1 MKTFKCKVCGYIHT
15 GDKAPDVCPQCQ
27 QTGVFEEV
35 KEKKGLNVE
44 GNLYTIVYATI
55 IVVISALLLAV
66 VSSALKP
73 RQEANIALDTQK
85 QILYSVMAQE
95 DVLANANPAAL
106 YNEVIEE
113 TTTPDGKTYFI
124 AQLPAVEVTEGE
136 VASTGE
142 VVLQTKYIIPMTGN
156 GLWGGIWG
164 YLALDDD
171 KNTIFG
177 AFFNHS
183 GETPGLGADI
193 VTAKFQDR
201 FKGKHILRDGKVAGL
216 GVKKVG
222 QLAEGMEQV
231 DALSGATITCQGV
244 EDMINNTLA
253 EYAAFLAPSNSS
265 IEGESCPAA
274 EVADTLNVEQT
285 KE

>member
-15 GDKAPDVCPQCQ
+15 GDKAPDVCPQCGQ
-27 QTGVFEEV
+27 SNVFEEV
-35 KEKKGLNVE
+35 KKGINIE
-44 GNLYTIVYATI
+44 GNGYTLIYATI
-55 IVVISALLLAV
+55 IVVVAALLLAV

-85 QILYSVMAQE
+85 QILYSIATQE
-95 DVLANANPAAL
+95 DVAAEPDPAAVYAEL
-106 YNEVIEE
+106 ITE
-113 TTTPDGKTYFI
+113 TTTPDGKPLFI
-124 AQLPAVEVTEGE
+124 AQIPGIKVVEGDSTSKGE
-136 VASTGE
+136 LVA
-142 VVLQTKYIIPMTGN
+142 LTKYIIPMTGN

-183 GETPGLGADI
+183 GETPGLGAEI
-193 VTAKFQDR
+193 ITAKFQDQ

-216 GVKKVG
+216 GIEKVG
-222 QLAEGMEQV
+222 QVADGMEQV
-231 DALSGATITCQGV
+231 DAISGATITCQGV

-253 EYAAFLAPSNSS
+253 EYAAFL
-265 IEGESCPAA
+265 ESPCADSETTKVVEVV
-274 EVADTLNVEQT
+274 EVAEEPADSVQ
-285 KE
+285 

>member
-1 MKTFKCKVCGYIHT
+1 MKTFKCKVCGYVHT
-15 GDKAPDVCPQCQ
+15 GDKAPDVCPQCGQ
-27 QTGVFEEV
+27 SNVFEEV
-35 KEKKGLNVE
+35 KKGLNVE
-44 GNLYTIVYATI
+44 GNGYTIVYATI

-95 DVLANANPAAL
+95 DVLSNADPAAL

-136 VASTGE
+136 AASTGE

-183 GETPGLGADI
+183 GETPGLGAEI
-193 VTAKFQDR
+193 ITAKFQDQ

-216 GVKKVG
+216 GIEKVG
-222 QLAEGMEQV
+222 QAADGMEQV
-231 DALSGATITCQGV
+231 DAISGATITCQGV

-253 EYAAFLAPSNSS
+253 EYAAFL
-265 IEGESCPAA
+265 ESPCADSETTKVVEVV
-274 EVADTLNVEQT
+274 EVAEEPADNVQ
-285 KE
+285 

>member
-1 MKTFKCKVCGYIHT
+1 MKTFKCKVCGYVHT
-15 GDKAPDVCPQCQ
+15 GDKAPEVCPQCGQ
-27 QTGVFEEV
+27 SNVFEEV
-35 KEKKGLNVE
+35 KKGLNVE
-44 GNLYTIVYATI
+44 GNIYTIVYATI

-85 QILYSVMAQE
+85 QILYSIATQE
-95 DVLANANPAAL
+95 DVAAEPDPAAVYAEL
-106 YNEVIEE
+106 ITE
-113 TTTPDGKTYFI
+113 TTTPDGKPLFI
-124 AQLPAVEVTEGE
+124 AQVPAVEDGKLV
-136 VASTGE
+136 VA
-142 VVLQTKYIIPMTGN
+142 TKYIIPMTGN

-253 EYAAFLAPSNSS
+253 EYAAFLAPSNSP
-265 IEGESCPAA
+265 IEGEQSATEAISPAA

>member
-15 GDKAPDVCPQCQ
+15 GDKAPEVCPQCG

-35 KEKKGLNVE
+35 KKGINIE
-44 GNLYTIVYATI
+44 GNGYTLIYATI
-55 IVVISALLLAV
+55 IVVVAALLLAV

-85 QILYSVMAQE
+85 QILYSVFSQE
-95 DVLANANPAAL
+95 QVAAEEDPAFIYKEL
-106 YNEVIEE
+106 IKE
-113 TTTPDGKTYFI
+113 TTTPDGKPLFI
-124 AQLPAVEVTEGE
+124 ATVPTLVKEHEEDTIAQGVWT
-136 VASTGE
+136 
-142 VVLQTKYIIPMTGN
+142 TKYIIPMTGN

-183 GETPGLGADI
+183 GETPGLGAEI
-193 VTAKFQDR
+193 ITAKFQDQ

-216 GVKKVG
+216 GIEKVG
-222 QLAEGMEQV
+222 QVADGMEQV
-231 DALSGATITCQGV
+231 DAISGATITCQGV

-253 EYAAFLAPSNSS
+253 EYAAFL
-265 IEGESCPAA
+265 ESPCADSETTKVVEVV
-274 EVADTLNVEQT
+274 EVAEEPADSVQ
-285 KE
+285 

>member
-1 MKTFKCKVCGYIHT
+1 MKTFKCKVCDYIHT
-15 GDKAPDVCPQCQ
+15 GDKAPEVCPQCGQ
-27 QTGVFEEV
+27 SNVFEEV
-35 KEKKGLNVE
+35 KKGINIE
-44 GNLYTIVYATI
+44 GNGYTLIYATI
-55 IVVISALLLAV
+55 IVVVAALLLAV

-85 QILYSVMAQE
+85 QILYSVFSQE
-95 DVLANANPAAL
+95 QVAAEEDPAFIYKEL
-106 YNEVIEE
+106 IKE
-113 TTTPDGKTYFI
+113 TTTPDDKPLFI
-124 AQLPAVEVTEGE
+124 ATVPTLVKEHEEDTIAQ
-136 VASTGE
+136 
-142 VVLQTKYIIPMTGN
+142 VVGTTKYIIPMTGN

-253 EYAAFLAPSNSS
+253 EYAAFL
-265 IEGESCPAA
+265 ECPAA
-274 EVADTLNVEQT
+274 EVVEVEATDSVQT
-285 KE
+285 NI

>member
-15 GDKAPDVCPQCQ
+15 GDKAPDVCPQCG

-35 KEKKGLNVE
+35 KKGINIE
-44 GNLYTIVYATI
+44 GNGYTLIYATI
-55 IVVISALLLAV
+55 IVVVAALLLAV

-85 QILYSVMAQE
+85 QILYSVLGQE
-95 DVLANANPAAL
+95 AVLAETDPAAL
-106 YNEVIEE
+106 YVSIIKKDSTAE
-113 TTTPDGKTYFI
+113 GKEYFI
-124 AQLPAVEVTEGE
+124 ATIDGA
-136 VASTGE
+136 
-142 VVLQTKYIIPMTGN
+142 TKYIIPMTGN

-183 GETPGLGADI
+183 GETPGLGAEI
-193 VTAKFQDR
+193 IQPAFQEQ

-216 GVKKVG
+216 GIEKVG
-222 QLAEGMEQV
+222 QTADGMEQV
-231 DALSGATITCQGV
+231 DAISGATITCQGV

-253 EYAAFLAPSNSS
+253 EYAAFL
-265 IEGESCPAA
+265 ESPCADSETTKVVEVV
-274 EVADTLNVEQT
+274 EVAEEPADSVQ
-285 KE
+285 

>member
-27 QTGVFEEV
+27 QTNVFEEV

-44 GNLYTIVYATI
+44 GNIYTIVYATI

-95 DVLANANPAAL
+95 DVLANENPAAL
-106 YNEVIEE
+106 YESIIKTA
-113 TTTPDGKTYFI
+113 TTDNGKEYFTATIDG
-124 AQLPAVEVTEGE
+124 A
-136 VASTGE
+136 
-142 VVLQTKYIIPMTGN
+142 TKYIIPMTGN

-253 EYAAFLAPSNSS
+253 EYAAFL
-265 IEGESCPAA
+265 ESPCAGSETTEDVEIVEEVAA
-274 EVADTLNVEQT
+274 EPAENVQ
-285 KE
+285 